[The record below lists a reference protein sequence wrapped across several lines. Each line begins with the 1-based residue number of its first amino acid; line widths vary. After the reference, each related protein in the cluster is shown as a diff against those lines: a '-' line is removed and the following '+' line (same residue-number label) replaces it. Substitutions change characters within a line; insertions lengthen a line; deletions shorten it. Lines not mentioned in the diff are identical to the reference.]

1 MPSRPHADPLPRPA
15 PDLAVTV
22 VLADPSPVPSS
33 TVLGG
38 GPLLDV
44 VHCTDGAHALY
55 EVGRTD
61 PDVVLLSATLPGL
74 STTAVI
80 ATLRRHSLV
89 PIVVGIGAGETGL
102 AGDAV
107 AAGADH
113 LVRRPYVDEEL
124 TALLAA
130 RGRSRARARAEHGAR
145 GGHDVLSVGDLHLH
159 PLSYSLTVAGVPVAL
174 PPREFELL
182 RLLMRHADRVVTREQ
197 INGEVWGRQSAAA
210 GGNTIAVHMARL
222 RARLTPAGVDLVT
235 VRGVGYRLSGA
246 CGRRSAGTPSGAEP
260 CGPQED
266 TVRDLDSDPGAATE
280 AGPQATLAEGP
291 SEGATPG
298 AVGALDGAAAVG
310 AAGAV
315 SGSGGGAGGPAG
327 AGSVM
332 PEGAPDPSVGAD

>member
-1 MPSRPHADPLPRPA
+1 MPSRPDAGPLTRPA
-15 PDLAVTV
+15 YDLAVTV
-22 VLADPSPVPSS
+22 VLADPSPVPPS

-74 STTAVI
+74 PTTDVI
-80 ATLRRHSLV
+80 ATLRRHSHV

-113 LVRRPYVDEEL
+113 LVRRPYVDEEV
-124 TALLAA
+124 TALLAT
-130 RGRSRARARAEHGAR
+130 RGWSRARARGEHA
-145 GGHDVLSVGDLHLH
+145 VLTVGDLHLH
-159 PLSYSLTVAGVPVAL
+159 PMGYCLTVAGVQMTL

-197 INGEVWGRQSAAA
+197 ISAEVWGRPDAGAGGGA
-210 GGNTIAVHMARL
+210 GGNTIAVHVARL
-222 RARLTPAGVDLVT
+222 RARLARTGVDLVT

-246 CGRRSAGTPSGAEP
+246 CARRSAGTTSGLEP

-266 TVRDLDSDPGAATE
+266 TVPDLDSDAGGATE
-280 AGPQATLAEGP
+280 GGHEATLEESL
-291 SEGATPG
+291 SEGATPS
-298 AVGALDGAAAVG
+298 AVGALDGAAAAG
-310 AAGAV
+310 AVGAV
-315 SGSGGGAGGPAG
+315 SGSGGGAGGLAG
-327 AGSVM
+327 MGSVM
-332 PEGAPDPSVGAD
+332 PEEAPDPSVGAD